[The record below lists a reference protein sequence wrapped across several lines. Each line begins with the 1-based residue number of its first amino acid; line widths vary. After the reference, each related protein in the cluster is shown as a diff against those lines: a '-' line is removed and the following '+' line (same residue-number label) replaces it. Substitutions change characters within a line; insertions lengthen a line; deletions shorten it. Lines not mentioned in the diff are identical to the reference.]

1 LNLGAQLCDLVFTLL
16 ESLALLLA
24 LLRQLSDLF
33 LGCKSA
39 TIASLVP
46 AVHVCVWP
54 SINDTVPAAAL
65 PRRFDVTL
73 REAAVARAVE
83 LAAFVVVVAADVVFE
98 RALARLELMVEAIEA
113 RGAAALDDATVP
125 VVEREVE
132 ASEARGADDDD
143 EVPPVLPVAPEG
155 VAIEA
160 RLDRAAVVP
169 ARTPMIPSAG
179 DGCCIGVAP
188 CAMFSRV
195 VLIADEVVRPLDTA
209 AIAAVRRSTAL

>member
-1 LNLGAQLCDLVFTLL
+1 MSASGA
-16 ESLALLLA
+16 
-24 LLRQLSDLF
+24 
-33 LGCKSA
+33 
-39 TIASLVP
+39 
-46 AVHVCVWP
+46 CVRVWS

-132 ASEARGADDDD
+132 ASEARGADDD
-143 EVPPVLPVAPEG
+143 EVPPVLPVALEG

-195 VLIADEVVRPLDTA
+195 VLIADEVVRPLETA

>member
-1 LNLGAQLCDLVFTLL
+1 MCDLVFTLL

-132 ASEARGADDDD
+132 ASEARGADDD